1 MSSLVSFNDELL
13 QELIDEAVKKA
24 VSDSKVHSESEKG
37 SSSQRKFVSRD
48 ELCKSLNV
56 SHGWIYL
63 QMRDMKMPYHR
74 KGRRL
79 FFDMDEIH
87 NFLKKDINNG

>member
-1 MSSLVSFNDELL
+1 MSLLISFNDDLL
-13 QELIDEAVKKA
+13 QEMIDEAVKKA
-24 VSDSKVHSESEKG
+24 VSDSKGQNESEVGYDSNK
-37 SSSQRKFVSRD
+37 KLVSRE
-48 ELCKSLNV
+48 ELCKILNV
-56 SHGWIYL
+56 SNGWIYL
-63 QMRDMKMPYHR
+63 QMRDMKLPYHR